1 MNPSPHRVVRAVYR
15 HDNVLVALIVVM
27 HALTAIPA
35 IAQPPGG
42 GKRPPA
48 PVEADRVRLEAAHS
62 RAVSFV
68 GTIKPL
74 STSLVGSSVE
84 GLVEEYLVNEGDFVA
99 VGAVLARLRTVDREI
114 EKKRAE
120 ADLSLME
127 LEKEELELSEPREIE
142 RAEAEKKAAEA
153 LLKFAADRLA
163 RIRRLL
169 ETSPDVVTQEELE
182 EAIST
187 EAAAKENYNAKVAA
201 FELASG
207 GIWKKRIDQ
216 AAAKVEA
223 QQQAIGLIDDE
234 LERHTIRA
242 PFAGYVT
249 TESTEVGQWVAKG
262 GAVAE
267 MIQLHAV
274 DLEVPVLEVYTPNL
288 RVGLEGTVELDTYP
302 NQIFTGRVALVV
314 PSADPQ
320 SRSFPV
326 KIRIENRR
334 QELSPAGE
342 NGSTP
347 QMQLMPGMF
356 ARANLPVG
364 SSEDLTLVHK
374 DALVLER
381 TQKSVFVVDL
391 DSKAEMPGVGTVRNV
406 PVRLGV
412 FYNDYVEVY
421 GDLHPGEIVVT
432 EGNERLNE
440 GRDVRI
446 VNFSELPRHDSAG
459 SPADKPQAR

>member
-1 MNPSPHRVVRAVYR
+1 MNPSTPRVSLAFCR
-15 HDNVLVALIVVM
+15 HDSATVALVVVM
-27 HALTAIPA
+27 HVLTTAAA

-42 GKRPPA
+42 GKPAPA
-48 PVEADRVRLEAAHS
+48 PVKADRVRLEPAHS

-74 STSLVGSSVE
+74 NTSLVSSSVE
-84 GLVEEYLVNEGDFVA
+84 GLVEEYLVNEGDYAVA
-99 VGAVLARLRTVDREI
+99 GTVLAKLRTVDLEI

-142 RAEAEKKAAEA
+142 KSRAEKAASEA

-163 RIRRLL
+163 RVQKLL
-169 ETSPDVVTQEELE
+169 RTSPDVVSQEELE
-182 EAIST
+182 ESISA
-187 EAAAKENYNAKVAA
+187 EAAARENYLAKVAA

-207 GIWKKRIDQ
+207 GLWKKRIDQ
-216 AAAKVEA
+216 AGAKVEA
-223 QQQAIGLIDDE
+223 QQQAIGLIEDE
-234 LERHTIRA
+234 LEQHTIRA

-249 TESTEVGQWVAKG
+249 TEFTEVGQWVAKG

-267 MIQLHAV
+267 MIQIHEV
-274 DLEVPVLEVYTPNL
+274 DLEVAVLEAYAPNL
-288 RVGLEGTVELDTYP
+288 RVGLEGTIGLDTYSD
-302 NQIFTGRVALVV
+302 QIFTGSVALVV

-326 KIRIENRR
+326 KIRIKNQQ
-334 QELSPAGE
+334 QEMSSPGDAGT
-342 NGSTP
+342 TP

-364 SSEDLTLVHK
+364 NSQDLHLVHK

-381 TQKSVFVVDL
+381 TEKSVFVVDL
-391 DSKAEMPGVGTVRNV
+391 DSETKTPGVGTVRNV

-432 EGNERLNE
+432 EGNERLNQ
-440 GRDVRI
+440 GRNVRI
-446 VNFSELPRHDSAG
+446 VNFSELPRHDSAA
-459 SPADKPQAR
+459 SQVSHAAH